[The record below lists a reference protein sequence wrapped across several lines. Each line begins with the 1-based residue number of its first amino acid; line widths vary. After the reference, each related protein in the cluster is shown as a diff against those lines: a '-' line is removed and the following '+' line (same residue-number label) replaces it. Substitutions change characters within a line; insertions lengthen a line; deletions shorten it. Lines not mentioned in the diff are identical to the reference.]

1 MLSRNKKK
9 IYIIGVNS
17 SDFFDCT
24 LESIKKINKVD
35 CIVISKFNTRF
46 INILKENGK
55 KLILEEDLSKNKNEE
70 LWKKIKNLFKDYGL
84 IAHIKQSDPYLFD
97 EAIDEKKFFE
107 KNGLETEIILGIIEE
122 IDWLNQGGELLT
134 DRKKNSSVIFA
145 KKFNRTKIN
154 SMLLNL
160 DFEKLVIR
168 FTEKSDLLTFF
179 GILSNL
185 SNKINLACNIIENGK
200 IKLVTPKIIEN
211 FYRKNQLKN
220 SVIIVVEKDE
230 KI

>member
-1 MLSRNKKK
+1 MA
-9 IYIIGVNS
+9 
-17 SDFFDCT
+17 
-24 LESIKKINKVD
+24 
-35 CIVISKFNTRF
+35 
-46 INILKENGK
+46 
-55 KLILEEDLSKNKNEE
+55 
-70 LWKKIKNLFKDYGL
+70 WKKIKNLFKDYGL

-122 IDWLNQGGELLT
+122 IDWLNQGGKLLT
-134 DRKKNSSVIFA
+134 DRKKNSSIIFA

-160 DFEKLVIR
+160 DFEKLVIK
-168 FTEKSDLLTFF
+168 FPEKSDLLTFF
-179 GILSNL
+179 EILSNL

-211 FYRKNQLKN
+211 FYKKNQLKN

>member
-1 MLSRNKKK
+1 
-9 IYIIGVNS
+9 
-17 SDFFDCT
+17 
-24 LESIKKINKVD
+24 
-35 CIVISKFNTRF
+35 
-46 INILKENGK
+46 
-55 KLILEEDLSKNKNEE
+55 
-70 LWKKIKNLFKDYGL
+70 
-84 IAHIKQSDPYLFD
+84 
-97 EAIDEKKFFE
+97 
-107 KNGLETEIILGIIEE
+107 
-122 IDWLNQGGELLT
+122 
-134 DRKKNSSVIFA
+134 
-145 KKFNRTKIN
+145 
-154 SMLLNL
+154 MLLNL

-168 FTEKSDLLTFF
+168 FAEKSDLLTFF